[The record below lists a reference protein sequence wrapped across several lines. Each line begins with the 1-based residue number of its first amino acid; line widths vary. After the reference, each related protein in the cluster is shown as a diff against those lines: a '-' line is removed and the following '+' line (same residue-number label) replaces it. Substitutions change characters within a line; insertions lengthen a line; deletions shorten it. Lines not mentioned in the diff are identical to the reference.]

1 LPAPAPDPTGSGQG
15 LAFFKVD
22 INMSESIDVKLFF
35 NFRSPYCYIAS
46 KTLFRIYD
54 DYHANL
60 VWRPLGGWSGRS
72 SPDRAKVKVPL
83 TRQDVRRITGKMGI
97 PMSPPPITT
106 DPTKAGAASLLA
118 EQRGLLRPWIVEVM
132 RAEWASGLDIGDEE
146 VLLDVGQ
153 KIGLDE
159 SELQAAF
166 NDAAKLAQLDRNWE
180 EAQELGLIG
189 VPSFQ
194 VGEELFWG
202 SDRIEY
208 VLDHLRN
215 LRLSRL

>member
-1 LPAPAPDPTGSGQG
+1 MP
-15 LAFFKVD
+15 
-22 INMSESIDVKLFF
+22 ESVDVKLFF

-46 KTLFRIYD
+46 KTLFAIYD
-54 DYHANL
+54 NYHTNL

-72 SPDRAKVKVPL
+72 SPERAKVKVPL

-97 PMSPPPITT
+97 PMNPPPITT
-106 DPTKAGAASLLA
+106 DPTIAGAASLLA
-118 EQRGLLRPWIVEVM
+118 EERGVLRDWIVEVM
-132 RAEWASGLDIGDEE
+132 RAEWAEGLDIGDEQ
-146 VLLDVGQ
+146 VLTRVGEQ
-153 KIGLDE
+153 VGLDPG
-159 SELQAAF
+159 ELQAAF
-166 NDAAKLAQLDRNWE
+166 TEEGKLAQLERNWQ

-208 VLDHLRN
+208 VLDYLN
-215 LRLSRL
+215 ELRLRKT

>member
-1 LPAPAPDPTGSGQG
+1 MP
-15 LAFFKVD
+15 
-22 INMSESIDVKLFF
+22 ESIDVKLFF

-72 SPDRAKVKVPL
+72 SPERARVKVPL

-97 PMSPPPITT
+97 PMNPPPITT
-106 DPTKAGAASLLA
+106 DPTRAGAASLLA
-118 EQRGLLRPWIVEVM
+118 EQRGLLCPWIVEVM
-132 RAEWASGLDIGDEE
+132 RAEWADGLDIGDEQ
-146 VLLDVGQ
+146 VLLDVGNTV
-153 KIGLDE
+153 GLDK

-166 NDAAKLAQLDRNWE
+166 IDDIKLAQLDRNWE

-208 VLDHLRN
+208 VLDHLRD
-215 LRLSRL
+215 LRLNRL